1 MQRDGAVAVIV
12 VDNPPV
18 NALKHEVRAG
28 MLENFTKAA
37 ADNSVE
43 AIVLTGAGR
52 TFMAGADITEFGK
65 PMKAPGLAEVIA
77 AIEKIRKPTIAAVHG
92 TPLGGGLEVT
102 LGCHFRVAAPGT
114 RLGLPEIKLGIIPGA
129 GGTQLLPRLV
139 GVEKGL
145 SMILS
150 GDPIPAKDALAA
162 GLVDEIIE
170 GDLVKGA
177 VAFAKKVIAE
187 KRPLRHVRDL
197 DDKIA
202 PFRASPDKF
211 NEAAAN
217 VSKKSRGLE
226 APLAAIEA
234 VRAAVTLPV
243 DEGLKRERELFAKL
257 VVGEQSKAQRY
268 IFFAEREAAKIPD
281 MPAGLKP
288 REVGRAAVIGAGTM
302 GGGISMSFAN
312 AGIPVT
318 VVETNEEALKRG
330 FDTIKKN
337 YQISVQRGA
346 LKQEEADKRFALLK
360 GTTSMDA
367 VKDADMVIEAVF
379 EEMDIKKQVF
389 GALDKLA
396 KSNAVLATNTS
407 YLNVDQIAQ
416 ITKRPKEVLGTH
428 FFSPANV
435 MKLLEIVRGKET
447 APDVLAT
454 AMAVGR
460 KIGKVPV
467 VVGVC
472 HGFVG
477 NRMLSPRQNQAERL
491 LLEGALPRDV
501 DAAAVEFGFPMGPF
515 AMSDLAG
522 IDVGWRIRKA
532 LGTRNEIADT
542 LADKGRFGQ
551 KTGRGFYIYEK
562 GSRSPIPDP
571 EVEEIIVA
579 ASKRLGMARR
589 AIDKKEIVERL
600 VFPMINEGAKILD
613 EGIAYR
619 ASDIDVIWVYGYG
632 WPIWRGGPMYYADHL
647 GLAYVRDQLAKYAK
661 VSGNKSLEPSPLLT
675 RLAAENGSF
684 ASFGAKKSAA

>member
-28 MLENFTKAA
+28 ILENFIKAA
-37 ADNSVE
+37 EDKSVE

-65 PMKAPGLAEVIA
+65 PMKPPGLGEVIA
-77 AIEKIRKPTIAAVHG
+77 AIEKIQKPTIAAVHG

-102 LGCHFRVAAPGT
+102 LACHFRVAAPGT

-145 SMILS
+145 AMILS
-150 GDPIPAKDALAA
+150 GDPIPAKDALASC
-162 GLVDEIIE
+162 LIDEIIE

-187 KRPLRHVRDL
+187 KRPLQHVRDL

-202 PFRASPDKF
+202 PFRSHPDKF

-217 VSKKSRGLE
+217 VAKKSRGLE

-243 DEGLKRERELFAKL
+243 DDGLKRERELFVKL
-257 VVGEQSKAQRY
+257 VGGEQSKAQRY

-288 REVGRAAVIGAGTM
+288 REVTRAAVIGAGTM
-302 GGGISMSFAN
+302 GGAISMSFAN

-318 VVETNEEALKRG
+318 VIETNEEALKRG
-330 FDTIKKN
+330 FDTIQKN

-360 GTTSMDA
+360 GATSMDA
-367 VKDADMVIEAVF
+367 AKDADIVIEAVF

-396 KSNAVLATNTS
+396 KPSAVLATNTS

-532 LGTRNEIADT
+532 LGTRNEIGDA
-542 LADKGRFGQ
+542 LADMGRYGQ

-562 GSRSPIPDP
+562 GSRSPISDP
-571 EVEEIIVA
+571 EVEEIIAA
-579 ASKRLGMARR
+579 ASKRLGIPRR
-589 AIDKKEIVERL
+589 QIDKKEIVERL
-600 VFPMINEGAKILD
+600 IFPMINEGAKILD

-632 WPIWRGGPMYYADHL
+632 WPIWRGGPMYYADHV
-647 GLAYVRDQLAKYAK
+647 GLAYVCDQLANYAK
-661 VSGNKSLEPSPLLT
+661 VSGNKSLEPSPLLM
-675 RLAAENGSF
+675 RLASENGSF

>member
-1 MQRDGAVAVIV
+1 MQRDGAIAIIV

-37 ADNSVE
+37 EDKSVE

-65 PMKAPGLAEVIA
+65 PMKPPGLAEVIA
-77 AIEKIRKPTIAAVHG
+77 AIEKIQKPTIAAVHG

-150 GDPIPAKDALAA
+150 GDPIPAKEALAA

-177 VAFAKKVIAE
+177 VAFAKKVLAE

-202 PFRASPDKF
+202 PFRANPDKF

-226 APLAAIEA
+226 APGAAIEA
-234 VRAAVTLPV
+234 VRAAVMLPV
-243 DEGLKRERELFAKL
+243 DDGLKRERELFVKL
-257 VVGEQSKAQRY
+257 IGGEQSKAQRY
-268 IFFAEREAAKIPD
+268 IFFAEREATKIPD

-288 REVGRAAVIGAGTM
+288 REVARAAVIGAGTM

-318 VVETNEEALKRG
+318 VIETNEEALKRG

-367 VKDADMVIEAVF
+367 VKDADIVIEAVF
-379 EEMDIKKQVF
+379 EEMEIKKQVF

-396 KSNAVLATNTS
+396 KPNAVLATNTS

-532 LGTRNEIADT
+532 LGTRNEIADA
-542 LADKGRFGQ
+542 LADMGRFGQ

-571 EVEEIIVA
+571 EVEEIIAA
-579 ASKRLGMARR
+579 ASKRLGIARR
-589 AIDKKEIVERL
+589 QIDKKEIVERL
-600 VFPMINEGAKILD
+600 IFPMINEGAKILD

-632 WPIWRGGPMYYADHL
+632 WPIWRGGPMYYADHV
-647 GLAYVRDQLAKYAK
+647 GLAYVRDQLANYAK

-675 RLAAENGSF
+675 RLAAENGIF